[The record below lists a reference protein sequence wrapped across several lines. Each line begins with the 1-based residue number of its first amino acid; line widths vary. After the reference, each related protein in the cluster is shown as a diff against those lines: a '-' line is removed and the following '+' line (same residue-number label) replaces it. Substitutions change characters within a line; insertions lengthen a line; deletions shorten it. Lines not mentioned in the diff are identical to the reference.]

1 MLLIG
6 PFVWGC
12 RMKPTVHAMLP
23 PFTGHT
29 AQGLSFTNASAACQ
43 LLSMGL
49 ACISQLWLT
58 CENAACSHCLVMCRG
73 CRSSCRSFAR
83 RARSSEGLKRQ
94 RLQSELHCKGHLWC
108 MLLCWLRGVW
118 WFGRLW
124 TASDWNR
131 EKAVQPGG
139 ICAAF
144 WCLQWL

>member
-1 MLLIG
+1 
-6 PFVWGC
+6 
-12 RMKPTVHAMLP
+12 MKPTVHAMLP

-94 RLQSELHCKGHLWC
+94 RLQSEPPCKGHLWC
-108 MLLCWLRGVW
+108 MLLCWLRV
-118 WFGRLW
+118 FCCNKI
-124 TASDWNR
+124 AEAEAVVSVN
-131 EKAVQPGG
+131 EKK
-139 ICAAF
+139 
-144 WCLQWL
+144 WLVMHVHV